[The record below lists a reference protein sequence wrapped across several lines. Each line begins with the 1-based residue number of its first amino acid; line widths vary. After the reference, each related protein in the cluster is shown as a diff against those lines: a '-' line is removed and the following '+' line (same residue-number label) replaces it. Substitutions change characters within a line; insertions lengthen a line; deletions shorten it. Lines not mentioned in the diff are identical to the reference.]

1 MITSMHVARILVL
14 GSRVRSLDDLRRAVA
29 HGLPKRALAS
39 VVAYVVAD
47 AEEASR
53 IKNRLVPP
61 ATYKRRTTTLKP
73 EESERVE
80 RLARVMALAEDAFG
94 STDDARHF
102 LATPHPELAGERPL
116 DVAQTELGAR
126 QVEEVLWRM
135 EYGLP
140 V

>member
-1 MITSMHVARILVL
+1 MTTSTHVARILGL
-14 GSRVRSLDDLRRAVA
+14 GSRVRSANDLRRAITR
-29 HGLPKRALAS
+29 GLPKRALAS
-39 VVAYVVAD
+39 VVAYVVTD
-47 AEEASR
+47 AREAAR
-53 IKNRLVPP
+53 LKNRLVPP

-94 STDDARHF
+94 STDEARRF
-102 LATPHPELAGERPL
+102 LALPHPELGGERPL

-135 EYGLP
+135 EHGLP

>member
-1 MITSMHVARILVL
+1 MTTSADVARILGL
-14 GSRVRSLDDLRRAVA
+14 GPRVRSTTDLRRAIA
-29 HGLPKRALAS
+29 HGLPKRALGKL
-39 VVAYVVAD
+39 VEYVVVNAD
-47 AEEASR
+47 DAAQLR
-53 IKNRLVPP
+53 NRLVPP
-61 ATYKRRTTTLKP
+61 ATYKRRAATLKP

-94 STDDARHF
+94 STDDARRF

>member
-1 MITSMHVARILVL
+1 MISSIHVARILGL
-14 GSRVRSLDDLRRAVA
+14 GASVRSMSDLRRAIA
-29 HGLPKRALAS
+29 RGLPKRALGS
-39 VVAYVVAD
+39 VVSYVVTD
-47 AEEASR
+47 AEEATR
-53 IKNRLVPP
+53 LKNRLVPP
-61 ATYKRRTTTLKP
+61 ATYKRRTATLKP
-73 EESERVE
+73 DESERVE

-94 STDDARHF
+94 TADDARRF
-102 LATPHPELAGERPL
+102 LGAPHPELGGERPI

>member
-1 MITSMHVARILVL
+1 MITSANVARILGL
-14 GSRVRSLDDLRRAVA
+14 GARVRSQNDLRHAIAR
-29 HGLPKRALAS
+29 GLPKRALGS
-39 VVAYVVAD
+39 VVAYVVTD
-47 AEEASR
+47 AGEAAR
-53 IKNRLVPP
+53 LKNRLVAP

-73 EESERVE
+73 DESERVE

-94 STDDARHF
+94 SADEARRF
-102 LATPHPELAGERPL
+102 LLSPHPELADERPL
-116 DVAQTELGAR
+116 DAAQTELGAR